1 MSLDDSLIV
10 QVTLVFDDVR
20 FVWIL
25 HGFPM
30 QCNAVQS
37 LGGIYKNVYL
47 VVISGD

>member
-30 QCNAVQS
+30 HCNAVQS
-37 LGGIYKNVYL
+37 LGGVYTRTYV
-47 VVISGD
+47 VVINGD